1 MSPGA
6 LSYRPAS
13 RGGWFLVGGAFGTFA
28 VSAGFMHSY
37 AIFLVAF
44 LEAFR
49 WTRAETSLAFS
60 VSQLVGGTTAPLV
73 GALVDRLGPRR
84 LVMLGGV
91 LLTVGLVGNAYV
103 DALWQVVLLY
113 GVVMTVGAN
122 CLGLIVFVP
131 VLSRWFAR
139 RRGMAISL
147 VPSPNGFR
155 RPPT

>member
-13 RGGWFLVGGAFGTFA
+13 RGGWFLVGGAFVTFA

-73 GALVDRLGPRR
+73 GALVDRLRPRR
-84 LVMLGGV
+84 LGMLGGV
-91 LLTVGLVGNAYV
+91 LLTLGLVGHAYV
-103 DALWQVVLLY
+103 DPLLPVGLLY
-113 GVVMTVGAN
+113 RA
-122 CLGLIVFVP
+122 
-131 VLSRWFAR
+131 VLS
-139 RRGMAISL
+139 
-147 VPSPNGFR
+147 
-155 RPPT
+155 